1 MALALPSQHQMVIL
15 CALMIWKPF
24 WRASDAYSFHNRIH
38 HWIFCGVDP
47 CGGSP
52 VAQSHFK
59 MITLTL
65 TPAEHAFLLLKLGR
79 GTGSTIR
86 PGESLSAEEVLR
98 LTEKVEGRAFGSGG

>member
-1 MALALPSQHQMVIL
+1 
-15 CALMIWKPF
+15 
-24 WRASDAYSFHNRIH
+24 
-38 HWIFCGVDP
+38 
-47 CGGSP
+47 
-52 VAQSHFK
+52 

-98 LTEKVEGRAFGSGG
+98 LTEKLEGSAGFNLMDANYSNGIVFPVWVLSEDGKCWRHSSGKTVPAATT